1 MCTSDLTCRPMG
13 FSIDNIR
20 ADFPI
25 LHRQVNGKPLVYFDN
40 AATSQKPQQVIDALV
55 HYYSHQNAN
64 IHRGVHALS
73 QEATDAYEAAR
84 DLIQSFFNAK
94 HREEIILTSG
104 TTHSINLVA
113 HGYRS
118 LLSQGDE
125 IILGQAE
132 HHSNIVPWQMAC
144 DLTGAILRVLPMD
157 QNGQLKLDDFQNLLN
172 TKTKLVV
179 VNQVSNALGTINPIK
194 TIIDLAHKQGA
205 RVLIDGAQ
213 ASSHIKVDVAALDV
227 DYYTTSAHKMCGPTG
242 VGMLYGKKELLEA
255 LPAYQGGGEMIKEV
269 YFEGTTY
276 AGLPHKFEAG
286 TPNIAGGI
294 AFGAAIKYLNSIG
307 LDAIATHEDEL
318 LQYATAGLKDID
330 DLIIYGDVPDKTAV
344 ISFNINGLHPY
355 DVGTL
360 LDQMGIA
367 VRTGQHCAQPVMD
380 FYGIPGTVRASFAFY
395 NTKEEIDL
403 LISGVR
409 RAVSMLL

>member
-1 MCTSDLTCRPMG
+1 
-13 FSIDNIR
+13 
-20 ADFPI
+20 
-25 LHRQVNGKPLVYFDN
+25 
-40 AATSQKPQQVIDALV
+40 
-55 HYYSHQNAN
+55 
-64 IHRGVHALS
+64 
-73 QEATDAYEAAR
+73 
-84 DLIQSFFNAK
+84 
-94 HREEIILTSG
+94 
-104 TTHSINLVA
+104 
-113 HGYRS
+113 
-118 LLSQGDE
+118 
-125 IILGQAE
+125 
-132 HHSNIVPWQMAC
+132 
-144 DLTGAILRVLPMD
+144 
-157 QNGQLKLDDFQNLLN
+157 
-172 TKTKLVV
+172 
-179 VNQVSNALGTINPIK
+179 
-194 TIIDLAHKQGA
+194 
-205 RVLIDGAQ
+205 LIDGAQ
-213 ASSHIKVDVAALDV
+213 ASSHIKVDVHALDV